1 MGFLA
6 ALDRGPSARA
16 ALEAM
21 SGAPA
26 QVIARAPGRV
36 NLIGEHTDYNGGAV
50 LPVALPHAT
59 WAVAAVRTDGRV
71 RVRSL
76 QRRHDEVAVE
86 LPSVA
91 ACGPG
96 LSPTWAGYAVGVLW
110 TLARAGVPVPGL
122 DLVVDSTVPL
132 GAGLS
137 SSAALECAVG
147 AAVLGVLGRPVAGAD
162 ADLLVDAAVAAEQQV
177 VGAPTGGMDQAVA
190 VHGRAGH
197 AVHLDF
203 ATGAAA
209 ARRLVALPL
218 HERGL
223 ALLVTDTR
231 VAHAL
236 ADGGPDAEPVG
247 YAARR
252 ADCEEAA
259 RLLGVPSLREAV
271 PDAVE
276 ALPDGRPRRRA
287 RHVVSETARVAAFV
301 AALERDDR
309 RELGRLLAGSHASLR
324 DDMEVSCPELDLA
337 VTAATGAGALGARM
351 TGGGFGG
358 STVAL
363 VDEQSLGQ
371 VAAAVDE
378 AFEREGLAAPQ
389 HLVVEASDGAS
400 WSPV

>member
-6 ALDRGPSARA
+6 ALDRGPTARA

-21 SGAPA
+21 TGAPA
-26 QVIARAPGRV
+26 QVLARAPGRV

-59 WAVAAVRTDGRV
+59 WAAASERADGRV

-76 QRRHDEVAVE
+76 QSDTDRAVE

-147 AAVLGVLGRPVAGAD
+147 AAVLGVLGRPVVGAD
-162 ADLLVDAAVAAEQQV
+162 ADLLVTAAVAAEQKV

-209 ARRLVALPL
+209 ARRLVPLPL

-223 ALLVTDTR
+223 ALLVTDTG

-259 RLLGVPSLREAV
+259 RLLGVPTLREAA
-271 PDAVE
+271 PDAVA
-276 ALPDGRPRRRA
+276 ALPEGRPRRRA

-301 AALERDDR
+301 TALERDDR
-309 RELGRLLAGSHASLR
+309 RELGRLLADSHASLR

-337 VTAATGAGALGARM
+337 VAAATGAGALGARM

-358 STVAL
+358 STLAL
-363 VDEQSLGQ
+363 VEEQSLGR

-378 AFEREGLAAPQ
+378 AFEREGLAAPR

-400 WSPV
+400 CSRV